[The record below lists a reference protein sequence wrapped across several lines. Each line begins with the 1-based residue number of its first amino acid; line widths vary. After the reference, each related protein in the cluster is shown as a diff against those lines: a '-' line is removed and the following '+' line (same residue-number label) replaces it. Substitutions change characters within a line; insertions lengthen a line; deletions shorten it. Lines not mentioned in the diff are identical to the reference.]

1 MNCAIILTSC
11 PDEYES
17 VRAHLTELEEDTHPQ
32 GTVYGYGKFS
42 TDEQTWDVV
51 IAEIAP
57 ANTDAAM
64 ETERAIAH
72 WQPNIVL
79 SVGVATGLKDVNAG
93 DVVAGIKVYGYE
105 SGKETESGFSTRP
118 EVGLAGYRLEQRAKA
133 TARQDD
139 WLERSILEERPNWT
153 SKAVVGAI
161 AAGEK
166 EIASTKSETYQLLQA
181 SYGDALAVDT
191 SGYGVLRAVHANAN
205 TNALIIRGI
214 SHVLGQDITINPHEA
229 RASAAKHASAFAFE
243 ILAKLGDARSFG
255 LNPAQYAKLK
265 EGIALASKGLLNW
278 KRTLI
283 NDEEIE
289 RPEFNELLN
298 RIQTAEPST
307 TILLGPPGSGKSAL
321 MAALGNYLISQ
332 DHVVLAIKADQLSG
346 SIQSVEDLQRDLRLD
361 FMPDEAI
368 YAIASVEPIVV
379 LIDQLDAVSELLD
392 RRSERLTLLLALIQ
406 RLSESKNV
414 HIVATCREFEFRYG
428 SQFARLAG
436 IEQMTLSLL
445 PWEKMAPILEIVGH
459 EPEKMGESLREL
471 LQTPLHLNIFL
482 DIAQPGELFTSSQ
495 NLLDRLWEERVLK
508 QSEPEQCVAFLEEL
522 ANEMTEDEILWMPRA
537 FIDRDPAAWKALE
550 QVGLLISNPENG
562 TIGFRHQ
569 TYYDHTLA
577 RSFARGTQSL
587 TELVLDRR
595 DGLFVRPIL
604 LRGLNYLRGTAL
616 HQYQRELTNLLQTY
630 QEQVRLHIRSL
641 LIGFVGAQRE
651 PNSAEA
657 ELMIPLLNSE
667 PEGIKVLDAM
677 VGSPGWFKRL
687 RNCPEFTQW
696 LEKPV
701 EQALYCSHLLSVAT
715 NFASGDVWQLLEY
728 YWLEEPIYDSLSLRV
743 IWSINDWTPER
754 VWLVQQLIRRRNVDW
769 HTVAEIAEKIAKT
782 LPDQSA
788 KVIRAHLDY
797 LLAEAIEA
805 SQVELPELLPNANE
819 TEWELY
825 AIQHSLL
832 NPLVDLIGSE
842 GCFYEIEKFAESHP
856 QGFLEAIWPWFIE
869 AIKTVVCDE
878 RDYAVSYFQDQVGD
892 FKFFR
897 SEIIQALLKAITE
910 LAKQNQNHF
919 IDFLKQNK
927 NSDFLMVHR
936 LLAHG
941 LEIIAKVEPERILD
955 YLLADNRR
963 LNIGGRLSSDRATE
977 TESLITAI
985 FPCLQP
991 DDRDRLEK
999 AIKQLTC
1006 YLPSDIDDI
1015 DLRRRC
1021 LQYNREHRLSLLT
1034 AIPKDNRQPELER
1047 FIEEENR
1054 ALPWFNWN
1062 KENNLMETSF
1072 IGARMTKDEMSR
1084 ASDDHL
1090 LNLFNDLPDQTEW
1103 GYPQRRSSH
1112 GISRAGGAVQQSR
1125 EFGELVKDNPERL
1138 LRLLPKLEPQKH
1150 ESYVGDAVEDLAGTN
1165 FPANELV
1172 RIIEELDQRGFS
1184 SEDFRSEMASALE
1197 KIAKRD
1203 QGLSK
1208 TTLGLLERWLLE
1220 HSKPEL
1226 EHHRSGELRRSNSRS
1241 PILFN
1246 VHSSHTLP
1254 HGRGNIVRAIAEGYL
1269 NQDPPDLAGWAT
1281 FIESQLGK
1289 EPHPAVWVD
1298 ILQRM
1303 PPLLNGDRQEAT
1315 VLFDRVIRNCPEI
1328 LQYSWA
1334 LYFIAHTIGWF
1345 EPKEAVQSWLEF
1357 MESNASDFSLQAYGE
1372 LLLIQYL
1379 QYQDEW
1385 SKNRIEQ
1392 YLANQS
1398 NDSVLC
1404 GLAHA
1409 ASHLWSQ
1416 RRCRRISVEI
1426 LCTLANSSNT
1436 SIQHAVSSFFRWN
1449 RDNFRLDSGTSQ
1461 IIQAVCQNQDI
1472 LLESAN
1478 DLIDIVEEANLVEYN
1493 PQIVVDICSNLLSIG
1508 LELTNPAK
1516 PTALIADSLTT
1527 ISIQLHRR
1535 KAYREVGL
1543 QLFERLLDLNL
1554 RETQA
1559 ALETL
1564 DRRPFRNTPSSR
1576 PPRRRLRRRQKE

>member
-1 MNCAIILTSC
+1 MPRAIILTSH
-11 PDEYES
+11 PDEYNA
-17 VRAHLTELEEDTHPQ
+17 VRAYLTELEENTHSQ

-42 TDEQTWDVV
+42 TDEQTWEVAL
-51 IAEIAP
+51 AEIAP
-57 ANTDAAM
+57 GNTDAAL

-118 EVGLAGYRLEQRAKA
+118 EVGLASYPLEQRAKA

-139 WLERSILEERPNWT
+139 WLERIQEERANWT
-153 SKAVVGAI
+153 SKAVVGVI

-166 EIASTKSETYQLLQA
+166 EIASTQSETYQLLQA

-214 SHVLGQDITINPHEA
+214 SHVIDQEVTINSHAA
-229 RASAAKHASAFAFE
+229 RVIAAKHASAFAFE
-243 ILAKLGDARSFG
+243 LLAKLGDAKSFG
-255 LNPAQYAKLK
+255 LSPAQYGKLK

-298 RIQTAEPST
+298 RIQTAESST

-332 DHVVLAIKADQLSG
+332 DHAVLAIKADQLSG

-361 FMPDEAI
+361 FPPDEAI
-368 YAIASVEPIVV
+368 YAIASEEPIVV

-445 PWEKMAPILEIVGH
+445 PWEKMSPILEIAGH

-522 ANEMTEDEILWMPRA
+522 ANEMTEDEILWVPRA
-537 FIDRDPAAWKALE
+537 FIDKNPAAWKALE
-550 QVGLLISNPENG
+550 QVGLLISNPENS

-587 TELVLDRR
+587 TELVLDRQ

-616 HQYQRELTNLLQTY
+616 HQYQRQLTNLLQTY
-630 QEQVRLHIRSL
+630 QEQVRPHIRSL

-651 PNSAEA
+651 PNSVEA
-657 ELMIPLLNSE
+657 VMMIPLLNLE
-667 PEGIKVLDAM
+667 LEGIKVLDAM
-677 VGSPGWFKRL
+677 VGSLGWFKRL
-687 RNCPEFTQW
+687 CNCPEFTQW
-696 LEKPV
+696 LEKPA
-701 EQALYCSHLLSVAT
+701 EQALYCSNLLAVAN
-715 NFASGDVWQLLEY
+715 NFASEDVWQLLED
-728 YWLEEPIYDSLSLRV
+728 YWLEDPTHDPLSLRI
-743 IWSINDWTPER
+743 IWDISDWTPER
-754 VWLVQQLIRRRNVDW
+754 VGLVQQVIQRNYLDW
-769 HTVAEIAEKIAKT
+769 HTVASIAEKIAET
-782 LPDQSA
+782 LPDQFA
-788 KVIRAHLDY
+788 KVIRSHLDY
-797 LLAEAIEA
+797 LLAQAIEA
-805 SQVELPELLPNANE
+805 SKIEPPALPPEADE
-819 TEWELY
+819 TERVIHDY
-825 AIQHSLL
+825 QH
-832 NPLVDLIGSE
+832 NPLEPLLDLFDNDSR
-842 GCFYEIEKFAESHP
+842 FYEIEKFAEANP
-856 QGFLEAIWPWFIE
+856 QGFLNSMWPWFIE
-869 AIKTVVCDE
+869 AVQLLAYE
-878 RDYAVSYFQDQVGD
+878 RRSFVVSYLQDRIGD
-892 FKFFR
+892 FKFLR
-897 SEIIQALLKAITE
+897 SEIIQSLLAAIKQ
-910 LAKQNQNHF
+910 LAKESQISFIAFLEQNEKSELL
-919 IDFLKQNK
+919 II
-927 NSDFLMVHR
+927 HR

-941 LEIIAKVEPERILD
+941 LETIAEQEPQLVLN
-955 YLLADNRR
+955 YLLADERR
-963 LNIGGRLSSDRATE
+963 LNLGGQTSSDRATE
-977 TESLITAI
+977 TETLISAI

-991 DDRDRLEK
+991 DDRDKLEI

-1006 YLPSDIDDI
+1006 YLSSDIDDI

-1054 ALPWFNWN
+1054 ALPWFDWN
-1062 KENNLMETSF
+1062 KENNFMETGF
-1072 IGARMTKDEMSR
+1072 IGARMTKEEMSR

-1090 LNLFNDLPDQTEW
+1090 LNLFNELPDQTEW

-1184 SEDFRSEMASALE
+1184 SEDFRSETASALE

-1208 TTLGLLERWLLE
+1208 ATLGLLERWLLE

-1254 HGRGNIVRAIAEGYL
+1254 HGRGNIVRAIAEGHL
-1269 NQDPPDLAGWAT
+1269 NQEPPDLEGWAT
-1281 FIESQLGK
+1281 FIKSQIGK

-1303 PPLLNGDRQEAT
+1303 PPLLNGDREEAT
-1315 VLFDRVIRNCPEI
+1315 VLFDQVIRNCPEI

-1334 LYFIAHTIGWF
+1334 LYFISHTIGWF
-1345 EPKEAVQSWLEF
+1345 EPKETVQTWLDLLENHA
-1357 MESNASDFSLQAYGE
+1357 SNFSLQAYGE
-1372 LLLIQYL
+1372 LLLIQHL

-1392 YLANQS
+1392 HLRDQS
-1398 NDSVLC
+1398 NDTILC

-1416 RRCRRISVEI
+1416 RRCRKISVEI
-1426 LCTLANSSNT
+1426 LCTLANSSNK
-1436 SIQHAVSSFFRWN
+1436 SIQRAVSNFFRWN

-1461 IIQAVCQNQDI
+1461 IIQAVCQNQEI

-1478 DLIDIVEEANLVEYN
+1478 DLIDIVEEENLVEYN
-1493 PQIVVDICSNLLSIG
+1493 PQIVVEICSNLLAIG
-1508 LELTNPAK
+1508 SELTNPAK
-1516 PTALIADSLTT
+1516 PTALIAESLTT

-1535 KAYREVGL
+1535 VAYREVGL
-1543 QLFERLLDLNL
+1543 QLFESLLDLNL

-1564 DRRPFRNTPSSR
+1564 DRRPFKSTPSLR